1 MHTQEEIL
9 AAMSRIGT
17 MVKGKVTV
25 SRTAKS
31 GRRYYSL
38 QARRGGRNVT
48 RYLAADKVAAVREA
62 TENYRRF
69 MELVEQYVEA
79 SSRRLN
85 L

>member
-1 MHTQEEIL
+1 M
-9 AAMSRIGT
+9 
-17 MVKGKVTV
+17 
-25 SRTAKS
+25 
-31 GRRYYSL
+31 
-38 QARRGGRNVT
+38 T